1 MHVCGH
7 GQQILQFMWKLKG
20 LRTDR
25 LPLMG
30 EEPGGNPALLEAK
43 TCDEETA
50 TRPGSRAR
58 GGSRGQAKRARPA
71 HFASDKGGTGKRC
84 GGLSTD
90 GACSLRYPRGKTKLA
105 APDSKGSGVNY
116 RHKM

>member
-1 MHVCGH
+1 
-7 GQQILQFMWKLKG
+7 
-20 LRTDR
+20 
-25 LPLMG
+25 MG

-50 TRPGSRAR
+50 MRPGSRAR
-58 GGSRGQAKRARPA
+58 GGSRGRAKRARPA
-71 HFASDKGGTGKRC
+71 HFASDKGGTGRWC